1 LPNAAIAVVSS
12 IRRDRPGYGFPRKN
26 MFNKKNFIAWGVI
39 ALVAI
44 IAVKVVYPLVQP
56 TLAKIPV
63 VGNWFTA

>member
-1 LPNAAIAVVSS
+1 
-12 IRRDRPGYGFPRKN
+12 